1 MLRTGLVCWAQ
12 VPPSLVQSEVSV
24 SSCARMRSMCLHF
37 MAGQQI
43 GGQVLCKAGT
53 ADKEKQGSSQGD
65 S

>member
-1 MLRTGLVCWAQ
+1 
-12 VPPSLVQSEVSV
+12 
-24 SSCARMRSMCLHF
+24 